1 MKKGLIIALSSIG
14 AIGLAFGITIS
25 AAAIYSANYKIPE
38 QEEKITNTTGLV
50 QAKNRSL
57 YDVNGDKIIL
67 EGVNF
72 GNIFLQEGWLSP
84 FALEPLKNNDGS
96 YKKDKDGNIEY
107 PEFAEEDFRNG
118 LLSNPNCGEENF
130 DTWFNYFFNCWV
142 NESDYKLLKELNL
155 NAIRLPIYWR
165 NLLNDDF
172 SRKDETTA
180 FKYID
185 KIISDA
191 KDNDLYIILDL
202 HGVPGSQNGFE
213 HSGVSNKKVEFWHNE
228 TYINAAID
236 CWKFISEHY
245 STTRND
251 LSSTIATY
259 DILNEPTY
267 RYRGSTTRPCWNVF
281 DRIYDAIRELNDNH
295 VITMEGGWSFNALP
309 NPEEYGW
316 TNVQYEYHLYNYG
329 KDIIT
334 YDFLYLYHELN
345 NMIRDYNVP
354 TYIGEFTF
362 FEDKAEWY
370 RGFEIFKERN
380 YSWTVWNF
388 KGCTV
393 GWWTTSWAVLTSKL
407 HMNHDT
413 EETKPNVS
421 KCTFD
426 EFKYICDKTVSEKCE
441 TSTLYEVIKNRNI
454 K

>member
-1 MKKGLIIALSSIG
+1 L
-14 AIGLAFGITIS
+14 
-25 AAAIYSANYKIPE
+25 N
-38 QEEKITNTTGLV
+38 
-50 QAKNRSL
+50 
-57 YDVNGDKIIL
+57 
-67 EGVNF
+67 
-72 GNIFLQEGWLSP
+72 
-84 FALEPLKNNDGS
+84 
-96 YKKDKDGNIEY
+96 
-107 PEFAEEDFRNG
+107 
-118 LLSNPNCGEENF
+118 NPNCGEENF
-130 DTWFNYFFNCWV
+130 EKWFDYYFNSWV
-142 NESDYKLLKELNL
+142 NDSDYKLLKDLNL

-172 SRKDETTA
+172 SRKDEETA

-191 KDNDLYIILDL
+191 KANDIYIILDL

-213 HSGVSNKKVEFWHNE
+213 HSGTTIHEANFWHNE
-228 TYINAAID
+228 KYIDSAID
-236 CWKFISEHY
+236 CWKFISNHY
-245 STTRND
+245 STTRKD

-267 RYRGSTTRPCWNVF
+267 NYLGTTTRACWDVF
-281 DRIYDAIRELNDNH
+281 DKIYDAIRELDDEH
-295 VITMEGGWSFNALP
+295 VITMEGSWSFDALP
-309 NPEEYGW
+309 NPDEYGW
-316 TNVQYEYHLYNYG
+316 KNVQYEYHLYNYG
-329 KDIIT
+329 KDVLT

-362 FEDKAEWY
+362 FEDKPEWY

-393 GWWTTSWAVLTSKL
+393 GWWTTSWALLTSKL
-407 HMNHDT
+407 HMNHDI

-421 KCTFD
+421 KCTFE

-441 TSTLYEVIKNRNI
+441 TSTLYEVIKNRNQ
-454 K
+454 